1 MDYICYSK
9 IIIHQKTLPVKIY
22 EIERDLISTL
32 LRQSKQSYFTNFFQD
47 NVKNLKN
54 T

>member
-1 MDYICYSK
+1 MKLKDSHTQSETQNKYKQY
-9 IIIHQKTLPVKIY
+9 
-22 EIERDLISTL
+22 RDLISTL